1 MSESFESFYEKTK
14 EQYAPTLITY
24 APEDMDALRERIES
38 YLRPAYEKALKKQ
51 EQQAALYNGQLDAD
65 AWSRGMGASTYVSDL
80 KYRRQNQLLENRGD
94 IEASYGAALAEQLF
108 KAWETQ
114 LGYRMEAEKFNAQA
128 QNAARDKALTAAE
141 SMYKSYLA
149 SLARRQRAT
158 EETTAEEEEP
168 TDIKNA
174 DLPKGA
180 VIGSKNTAVGLWTK
194 LNKRG
199 NKAKIYGGQG
209 HLPNSQSRFVQN

>member
-14 EQYAPTLITY
+14 EQYAPTLMTY

-94 IEASYGAALAEQLF
+94 LEASYGAALAEQLF

-149 SLARRQRAT
+149 SLARRQRA
-158 EETTAEEEEP
+158 AEEMKEEEAA
-168 TDIKNA
+168 DIKNA

-180 VIGSKNTAVGLWTK
+180 VAGSKNTAVGLWTK

-199 NKAKIYGGQG
+199 NKTKIYGHQG
-209 HLPNSQSRFVQN
+209 NLPYTQSRFVQN

>member
-14 EQYAPTLITY
+14 EQYAPTLMTY

-94 IEASYGAALAEQLF
+94 LEASYGAALAEQLF

-149 SLARRQRAT
+149 SLARRQRAA
-158 EETTAEEEEP
+158 EETKEEEAA
-168 TDIKNA
+168 DIKNA

-180 VIGSKNTAVGLWTK
+180 VAGSKNTAVGLWTR

-199 NKAKIYGGQG
+199 NKTKIYGHQG
-209 HLPNSQSRFVQN
+209 NLPYTQSRFVQN

>member
-14 EQYAPTLITY
+14 EQYAPNLMTY

-94 IEASYGAALAEQLF
+94 LEASYGAALAEQLF

-149 SLARRQRAT
+149 SLARRQRAA
-158 EETTAEEEEP
+158 EETKEEEAA
-168 TDIKNA
+168 DIKNA

-180 VIGSKNTAVGLWTK
+180 VAGSKNTAVGLWTR

-199 NKAKIYGGQG
+199 NKTKIYGHQG
-209 HLPNSQSRFVQN
+209 NLPYTQSRFVQN

>member
-14 EQYAPTLITY
+14 EQYAPTLMTY

-94 IEASYGAALAEQLF
+94 LEASYGAALAEQLF

-149 SLARRQRAT
+149 SLARRQRA
-158 EETTAEEEEP
+158 AEEMKEEEAA
-168 TDIKNA
+168 DIKNA

-180 VIGSKNTAVGLWTK
+180 VAGSKNTAVGLWTR

-199 NKAKIYGGQG
+199 NKTKIYGHQG
-209 HLPNSQSRFVQN
+209 NLPYTQSRFVQN

>member
-14 EQYAPTLITY
+14 EQYAPTLIPY
-24 APEDMDALRERIES
+24 APEDMEALRERIES

-80 KYRRQNQLLENRGD
+80 KYRRQNQLLESRGD

-149 SLARRQRAT
+149 SLARRQRGAEEPAEK
-158 EETTAEEEEP
+158 EETK
-168 TDIKNA
+168 DIKSA
-174 DLPKGA
+174 DLLKGA
-180 VIGSKNTAVGLWTK
+180 AAGSKNTAVGLWTK
-194 LNKRG
+194 LNKRD
-199 NKAKIYGGQG
+199 NKTRIYGHRGN
-209 HLPNSQSRFVQN
+209 LPKSQSRFVQN

>member
-14 EQYAPTLITY
+14 EQYAPTLMTY

-108 KAWETQ
+108 KAWETR

-149 SLARRQRAT
+149 SLARRQRA
-158 EETTAEEEEP
+158 AEEMKEEEA
-168 TDIKNA
+168 TDIKNV

-180 VIGSKNTAVGLWTK
+180 VAGSKNTAVGLWTR

-199 NKAKIYGGQG
+199 NKTKIYGHRGN
-209 HLPNSQSRFVQN
+209 LPYTQSRFVQN